1 MIKQALFSVLIFI
14 CLLNP
19 LTAQHF
25 RAGISAGP
33 AVTDVAGTTA
43 KNFQKLGFTA
53 GVLVNSALSQRNT
66 LQLEIN
72 FTKKGSM
79 QKPDSLNNGFF
90 KLDLNYIEIPV
101 LFKHRLQ
108 LTLFKKPISKFDL
121 EFGLSAGRLIRYNYS
136 ANNYSQA
143 IDPGS
148 FNYTDLS
155 LLFGIDYNFTSN
167 FYFCLR
173 YSNSVIPATKRNKV
187 TSPLFLPAT
196 FNQGNNMVFQFV
208 FKVIFGSAGS
218 GIITHEHIDEK

>member
-1 MIKQALFSVLIFI
+1 MIKQVLFLVLTFFF
-14 CLLNP
+14 LLNH
-19 LTAQHF
+19 LAAQHF
-25 RAGISAGP
+25 RAGLSGGP

-43 KNFQKLGFTA
+43 KNFQKLGLTV

-79 QKPDSLNNGFF
+79 QKPDSLNNGYF
-90 KLDLNYIEIPV
+90 KLDLDYIEIPI
-101 LFKHRLQ
+101 LLKHRLQ
-108 LTLFKKPISKFDL
+108 LTAFKKPITKFDL
-121 EFGLSAGRLIRYNYS
+121 EFGLSAGRLIRYDYS

-143 IDPGS
+143 INPNS

-155 LLFGIDYNFTSN
+155 LLLGIDYNFTSN

-173 YSNSVIPATKRNKV
+173 YTNSVIPATKRNKV

-196 FNQGNNMVFQFV
+196 FNQGNNMAFQFV